1 MCHCLYPAYINVYR
15 GCSLSSPGEPV
26 GEATQRANMA
36 LSTFTDG
43 LAWCIRSYHHIF
55 VHVQFVLVHALSVRT
70 PPCNA
75 FMHDRGR
82 AHAACCMLHAA
93 CCMLHAWSSPCRY
106 TVWTVPCIHL
116 QWRLGCTMPAP
127 PGRPPAP
134 VHLGMS
140 TPWGSC
146 HVYVATEIGAL

>member
-75 FMHDRGR
+75 FMHDRVR
-82 AHAACCMLHAA
+82 AHAACCMRGALHAGILSGP
-93 CCMLHAWSSPCRY
+93 CHASMYNGGS
-106 TVWTVPCIHL
+106 VVPCQHPL
-116 QWRLGCTMPAP
+116 AAHPPPCTLACP
-127 PGRPPAP
+127 PRGDHA
-134 VHLGMS
+134 M
-140 TPWGSC
+140 C
-146 HVYVATEIGAL
+146 M